1 MMKHC
6 NSEILKGK
14 IFKGIGG
21 FYYVSQD
28 NGEII
33 ECKARGKF
41 RNERIKPIIGDNVE
55 IEVKDNKGYI
65 TEIFERKNSLIRPS
79 VANIDMIVIVIAAK
93 DPEPIP
99 FVIDMMLVNAEIN
112 DIEAIV
118 CINKSDLKNS
128 VEIKSVYENAGYRTI
143 SVSAKTKEGLDELK
157 EIIKNKTVAFAGVSG
172 VGKSTILSHIIGADL
187 ETGEVSDK
195 IMRGRHTTRHVE
207 LFKVDGGGFVLD
219 TPGFSSVEPET
230 VTAEDVQLCFPEI
243 RAEIGNCRFRG
254 CAHID
259 EPDCAVKTK
268 LNEGKISCS
277 RYESYKEIY
286 AIKKGEKTWK

>member
-157 EIIKNKTVAFAGVSG
+157 EII
-172 VGKSTILSHIIGADL
+172 
-187 ETGEVSDK
+187 
-195 IMRGRHTTRHVE
+195 
-207 LFKVDGGGFVLD
+207 
-219 TPGFSSVEPET
+219 
-230 VTAEDVQLCFPEI
+230 
-243 RAEIGNCRFRG
+243 
-254 CAHID
+254 
-259 EPDCAVKTK
+259 
-268 LNEGKISCS
+268 
-277 RYESYKEIY
+277 
-286 AIKKGEKTWK
+286 